1 MLNPKKDALGGG
13 TGEMLKFAL
22 SRANQLMRTVD
33 ISKKTCIS
41 ISELNLNPCDNS
53 KPVSAC

>member
-33 ISKKTCIS
+33 ISKDLHINK
-41 ISELNLNPCDNS
+41 
-53 KPVSAC
+53 